1 MKINLIIIFLL
12 KAFCL
17 FITEENNETKLNDE
31 EKERLNFQLFIA
43 EYRKNFSK
51 INPIVLTDNNYSN
64 YKKSH
69 PYTLLYFHSFYDQ
82 NSVKFMPTFKFIND
96 YLNSNYTLNFSY
108 FYPVN
113 LASIELSDDENNS
126 EIQSRFR
133 FSSFPFFII
142 YSSIHQK
149 YIQYTGYM
157 NAQSIITF
165 SMKAI
170 LDNILAMNSQ
180 KRIKQLLNPQLT
192 HMSIFCMKSSFDY
205 DAFYRASQFF
215 KFALFADCIGQKIC
229 NNYFNREEYK
239 HSDIIIA
246 KMNLCKND
254 FICGENN
261 QIMDK
266 NVKPYFILYNLTSY
280 DDFFGFISINIIPL
294 IHNMTDFNYELMIKN
309 NFKTI
314 IYIRGENEKKSN
326 QKISSIIQK
335 IVKKK
340 KNGIKWGSILDP
352 LNSQNDYEITKSLSV
367 EVEDYQKNGLVLI
380 HFPNKIT
387 KINEIYRINMKDI
400 KELNEEIIF
409 NFINEY
415 NSGII
420 KRDIKSEIIPKHHPK
435 KNLRMVVGKTFNKEI
450 LNNYNKTIILI
461 LLNLNLEN
469 LHIIEDQ
476 IESLSIKFGKYN
488 DTIIFNF
495 LDSELNEMQDMPKY
509 DIFKKPYY
517 RYYYR
522 NKTKGFIDFKGK
534 NVLDQSEIEDW
545 IIYHYGK
552 EYGIEHKYGMRMHI
566 DGMTELLKNKNVL
579 KEIEKQ
585 QKFEQFKEELGIKDD
600 IIDKKDSNK
609 ETDL

>member
-1 MKINLIIIFLL
+1 
-12 KAFCL
+12 
-17 FITEENNETKLNDE
+17 
-31 EKERLNFQLFIA
+31 
-43 EYRKNFSK
+43 
-51 INPIVLTDNNYSN
+51 
-64 YKKSH
+64 
-69 PYTLLYFHSFYDQ
+69 
-82 NSVKFMPTFKFIND
+82 
-96 YLNSNYTLNFSY
+96 
-108 FYPVN
+108 
-113 LASIELSDDENNS
+113 
-126 EIQSRFR
+126 
-133 FSSFPFFII
+133 
-142 YSSIHQK
+142 
-149 YIQYTGYM
+149 
-157 NAQSIITF
+157 
-165 SMKAI
+165 
-170 LDNILAMNSQ
+170 
-180 KRIKQLLNPQLT
+180 
-192 HMSIFCMKSSFDY
+192 
-205 DAFYRASQFF
+205 
-215 KFALFADCIGQKIC
+215 
-229 NNYFNREEYK
+229 
-239 HSDIIIA
+239 
-246 KMNLCKND
+246 
-254 FICGENN
+254 
-261 QIMDK
+261 
-266 NVKPYFILYNLTSY
+266 
-280 DDFFGFISINIIPL
+280 
-294 IHNMTDFNYELMIKN
+294 
-309 NFKTI
+309 
-314 IYIRGENEKKSN
+314 
-326 QKISSIIQK
+326 
-335 IVKKK
+335 
-340 KNGIKWGSILDP
+340 
-352 LNSQNDYEITKSLSV
+352 
-367 EVEDYQKNGLVLI
+367 
-380 HFPNKIT
+380 
-387 KINEIYRINMKDI
+387 MKDI